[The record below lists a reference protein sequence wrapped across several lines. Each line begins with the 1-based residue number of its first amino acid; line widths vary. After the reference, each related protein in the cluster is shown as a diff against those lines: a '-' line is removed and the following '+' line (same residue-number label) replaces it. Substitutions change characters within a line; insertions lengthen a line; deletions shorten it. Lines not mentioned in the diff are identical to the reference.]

1 MPLLSTHIF
10 KKFCSFL
17 SFPFYLRRCAEILY
31 FLSFLRLKTLSGAAG
46 STPSVCS
53 LRSQPAPPRG
63 RLMALPQSFPPLLKP
78 SPWGR
83 WIAAK
88 RQDGRGTCLNSPSL
102 LPLVADSPLWDGA
115 FGITVQF
122 PAKAQSL
129 RARQR
134 LPPRGSWQNRQVL
147 TEGVK
152 LPASH
157 AKSTASLCGKRCF
170 FQPFSVRLWKTRCS
184 FSSSYW
190 WGP

>member
-17 SFPFYLRRCAEILY
+17 RFPFYLRRCAEMLY

-63 RLMALPQSFPPLLKP
+63 RLMAMPETFPPPLKP
-78 SPWGR
+78 SPWTDSPRPGR
-83 WIAAK
+83 DVALATEWGAGGIAAGD
-88 RQDGRGTCLNSPSL
+88 DGRGT
-102 LPLVADSPLWDGA
+102 
-115 FGITVQF
+115 
-122 PAKAQSL
+122 
-129 RARQR
+129 
-134 LPPRGSWQNRQVL
+134 
-147 TEGVK
+147 
-152 LPASH
+152 H

-170 FQPFSVRLWKTRCS
+170 FQPFSARLWKTRCS

-190 WGP
+190 